1 MPGLMPGLMPTGRGP
16 PLIRIPLGLGPP
28 LPRIGDPGVAPRI
41 GGPGVAPLIGAL
53 PGVPGVEGIPGKAG
67 LAGEAKPGGGEA
79 RRACGLIIA
88 GLGLDA
94 MREAGLAR
102 RTPSPEVP
110 ATAWEAIVLRGEDT
124 VVASLIMVVAMAPG

>member
-41 GGPGVAPLIGAL
+41 GAL
-53 PGVPGVEGIPGKAG
+53 PGVPGVEGIPGIAG

-124 VVASLIMVVAMAPG
+124 VVASLIVVVAIAPG